1 MAIQLKYMEG
11 KEFVRQALSGE
22 RDFSKTRLE
31 EGFDLSGYESFDEL
45 QKYLK
50 NQNLKENPF
59 AIDYSQLKGVKAM
72 GIYLPY
78 VKGREA
84 DLEGANLGGAYLG
97 GADLE
102 RAYLERADLLG
113 AYLGGANLGG
123 ANLEGANLK
132 GAYIERAN
140 LKGAYLGGANIWE
153 ANLRGANLER
163 TDLERANLRKTDLR
177 GANLGRANLKAV
189 KNLDEVLNLEEAIF
203 CETRVSEKEKAIIES
218 ALKERPRFIVE

>member
-59 AIDYSQLKGVKAM
+59 AIDYSQLKGVKAI

-78 VKGREA
+78 VKGHVT
-84 DLEGANLGGAYLG
+84 DLEGA
-97 GADLE
+97 
-102 RAYLERADLLG
+102 YLEK
-113 AYLGGANLGG
+113 ANLRE
-123 ANLEGANLK
+123 AKLEGA
-132 GAYIERAN
+132 
-140 LKGAYLGGANIWE
+140 
-153 ANLRGANLER
+153 
-163 TDLERANLRKTDLR
+163 D
-177 GANLGRANLKAV
+177 LKAV
-189 KNLDEVLNLEEAIF
+189 KNLKNVLNLEEAIF
-203 CETRVSEKEKAIIES
+203 CETRVSEKEKAIIEN
-218 ALKERPRFIVE
+218 ALKKRPRFIVE

>member
-59 AIDYSQLKGVKAM
+59 AIDYSQLKGVKAI

-78 VKGREA
+78 VRGWVA
-84 DLEGANLGGAYLG
+84 DLKGAHLRGADLG

-102 RAYLERADLLG
+102 GAD
-113 AYLGGANLGG
+113 
-123 ANLEGANLK
+123 
-132 GAYIERAN
+132 
-140 LKGAYLGGANIWE
+140 
-153 ANLRGANLER
+153 
-163 TDLERANLRKTDLR
+163 
-177 GANLGRANLKAV
+177 LGRANLWGADLKGAHLGRADLGGADLKAV
-189 KNLDEVLNLEEAIF
+189 KNLDEVLNLGEANF
-203 CETRVSEKEKAIIES
+203 CRTRVSEKEKAIIES

>member
-59 AIDYSQLKGVKAM
+59 AIDYSQLKGVKAI

-78 VKGREA
+78 VRGWVA
-84 DLEGANLGGAYLG
+84 DLKGAHLR
-97 GADLE
+97 GADLG
-102 RAYLERADLLG
+102 RADLWG
-113 AYLGGANLGG
+113 AD
-123 ANLEGANLK
+123 LK
-132 GAYIERAN
+132 GAH
-140 LKGAYLGGANIWE
+140 LWGA
-153 ANLRGANLER
+153 
-163 TDLERANLRKTDLR
+163 D
-177 GANLGRANLKAV
+177 LKAV
-189 KNLDEVLNLEEAIF
+189 KNLDEVLNLGEANF
-203 CETRVSEKEKAIIES
+203 CRTRVSEKEKAIIES

>member
-59 AIDYSQLKGVKAM
+59 AIDYSQLKGVKAI

-78 VKGREA
+78 VRGWVA
-84 DLEGANLGGAYLG
+84 DLKGAHLRGADLG
-97 GADLE
+97 GADLG
-102 RAYLERADLLG
+102 RADLWG
-113 AYLGGANLGG
+113 AD
-123 ANLEGANLK
+123 LK
-132 GAYIERAN
+132 GAH
-140 LKGAYLGGANIWE
+140 LWGA
-153 ANLRGANLER
+153 
-163 TDLERANLRKTDLR
+163 D
-177 GANLGRANLKAV
+177 LKAV
-189 KNLDEVLNLEEAIF
+189 KNLKNVLNLEEAIF
-203 CETRVSEKEKAIIES
+203 CETRVSEKEKAIIEN
-218 ALKERPRFIVE
+218 ALKKRPRFIVE

>member
-59 AIDYSQLKGVKAM
+59 AIDYSQLKGVKAI

-78 VKGREA
+78 VKGEEAYLVGAKLVGAKLERA
-84 DLEGANLGGAYLG
+84 DLVGAKLERADLR

-102 RAYLERADLLG
+102 RAD
-113 AYLGGANLGG
+113 
-123 ANLEGANLK
+123 
-132 GAYIERAN
+132 
-140 LKGAYLGGANIWE
+140 
-153 ANLRGANLER
+153 LRGA
-163 TDLERANLRKTDLR
+163 DLERAELWGADLS
-177 GANLGRANLKAV
+177 GANLKAV
-189 KNLDEVLNLEEAIF
+189 KNLDEVLNLGEANF
-203 CETRVSEKEKAIIES
+203 CRTRVSEKEKAIIES